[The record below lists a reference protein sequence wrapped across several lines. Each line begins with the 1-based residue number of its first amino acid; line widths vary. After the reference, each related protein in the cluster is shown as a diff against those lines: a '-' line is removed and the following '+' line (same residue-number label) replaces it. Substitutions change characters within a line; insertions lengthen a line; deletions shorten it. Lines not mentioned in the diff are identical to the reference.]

1 MRRYSVAVVLLLAL
15 TTAGCSLLGV
25 TPTPPPPPPPRIS
38 AQELA
43 FATAL
48 GHLRSG
54 NETDARNEL
63 ERVVAAPPLA
73 GVSDE
78 ALFRL
83 ALLVL
88 RDSGDKGLQ
97 HALQLLARLKNDF
110 PGSAWTHQAAPLEDL
125 LESTRN
131 LRARQRELRTLR
143 EQNLSLSR
151 DNKELRQSIERLKN
165 LDMELELKIKR

>member
-1 MRRYSVAVVLLLAL
+1 MRRYSPLGLALLLTL
-15 TTAGCSLLGV
+15 MTAGCSLLGAR
-25 TPTPPPPPPPRIS
+25 PTPPPRIS
-38 AQELA
+38 GQELA

-48 GHLRSG
+48 GHLRRG
-54 NETDARNEL
+54 NEADARAEL

-88 RDSGDKGLQ
+88 HDAGDKGLQ
-97 HALQLLARLKNDF
+97 HSQLLLTRLKSEF
-110 PGSAWTHQAAPLEDL
+110 PDSIWTHQAAPLEDL
-125 LESTRN
+125 LDSTRS
-131 LRARQRELRTLR
+131 LRSRQRELKSLR

-165 LDMELELKIKR
+165 LDVELELKIKR